1 MSASVTSVH
10 GLPHPQ
16 LAGSFSLAERLISAA
31 EAVILPG
38 SSSAPGVIDLPPVLG
53 APGDQAQLRTVSPL
67 YLCAELES
75 ARLLPVVEK
84 LANLFALGGLQ
95 ADPGHAGPLLAAFWE
110 KRNERFSAQERGA
123 LFARLFGTSDGPPM
137 GGSDARNEE
146 FLLHMIDLAGAL
158 SHMGSDPIY
167 GRSPSAEEAV
177 RTSAE
182 ALAANLL
189 PRSGGIT
196 LFASREIVAAVHAA
210 VAILETRA
218 IQALVGQHT
227 IWGAVSALSRLYLG
241 EDPNV
246 TDHLDAGRAGAL
258 LLAWVAEIS
267 PNIESVTESSLVP
280 EDAVLSAAAA
290 WLSAAMSLHHLGSD
304 TAVRGT

>member
-1 MSASVTSVH
+1 MSSSATRVH
-10 GLPHPQ
+10 GLPPPQ

-31 EAVILPG
+31 EVVILPG

-53 APGDQAQLRTVSPL
+53 APGDQAQLRPVSPL
-67 YLCAELES
+67 YLCSELES
-75 ARLLPVVEK
+75 QRVLPDVEK

-110 KRNERFSAQERGA
+110 KRNERFSAQERRA

-227 IWGAVSALSRLYLG
+227 IWRPVSPPTRLYL
-241 EDPNV
+241 
-246 TDHLDAGRAGAL
+246 
-258 LLAWVAEIS
+258 AEH
-267 PNIESVTESSLVP
+267 PT
-280 EDAVLSAAAA
+280 
-290 WLSAAMSLHHLGSD
+290 
-304 TAVRGT
+304 